1 MNELPSSPNIL
12 LTEQLTSKQVQEA
25 MAMIEPARRIA
36 LLAHEHPDGDCLGSA
51 IGFAHIL
58 RQLGK
63 TCVPACPDPVP
74 AAFSFLPGQETLQ
87 TTLGDERFDL
97 VIALDAG
104 ELSRYGTLYERHHEF
119 LDAARI
125 LNIDHHISS
134 SGCGQVNIIEP
145 EAASTT
151 ELLVLFQQQAG
162 LPLPK
167 DAAVCLL
174 TGLITDTGSF
184 QYPSTTP
191 RTMEVGAV
199 LLEAGAVAET
209 IVKPIFRTRPLAH
222 VRFNAAAI
230 NNIQMSKDG
239 RIMWSYATDELL
251 AATGATPDMDDNIAG
266 MLRDIEG
273 VQVAAFFK
281 NYGNTQETRVSL
293 RSNTPYDVAAV
304 CVRLGGGGHARAAGA
319 TVHKPLAEAIP
330 LVIAEIEREVRETDQ
345 KQSQSAELQA

>member
-1 MNELPSSPNIL
+1 
-12 LTEQLTSKQVQEA
+12 
-25 MAMIEPARRIA
+25 MIEPARRIA

-63 TCVPACPDPVP
+63 VCVPACPDPVP
-74 AAFSFLPGQETLQ
+74 PAFSFLPGQEMLQ
-87 TTLGDERFDL
+87 TTLGDEQFDL

-104 ELSRYGTLYERHHEF
+104 ELTRYGTLYERHHRF
-119 LDAARI
+119 LDSVRI

-134 SGCGQVNIIEP
+134 SGCGQINIIEP

-162 LPLPK
+162 LTLTK

-191 RTMEVGAV
+191 RTMEVGAL

-230 NNIQMSKDG
+230 NNIQMSEDG
-239 RIMWSYATDELL
+239 RIMWSYATDETL
-251 AATGATPDMDDNIAG
+251 AAVGATPDMDDNIAG
-266 MLRDIEG
+266 MLRDIKG
-273 VQVAAFFK
+273 VQVSAFFK
-281 NYGNTQETRVSL
+281 NYGNPQETRVSL

-304 CVRLGGGGHARAAGA
+304 CIRLGGGGHARAAGA
-319 TVHKPLAEAIP
+319 TVQKPLTEAIP
-330 LVIAEIEREVRETDQ
+330 LVIAEIEREVHETDQ
-345 KQSQSAELQA
+345 KQAQGTGNA

>member
-1 MNELPSSPNIL
+1 MNETPHSTHTL
-12 LTEQLTSKQVQEA
+12 LINQLKPVQVQEA
-25 MAMIEPARRIA
+25 MALIEPARRIA

-51 IGFAHIL
+51 VGFAHIL

-63 TCVPACPDPVP
+63 VCVPACPDPVP
-74 AAFSFLPGQETLQ
+74 PAFSFLPGQEMLQ
-87 TTLGDERFDL
+87 TTLGDEHFDL
-97 VIALDAG
+97 IIALDAG
-104 ELSRYGTLYERHHEF
+104 ELTRYGTLYEQHRSF
-119 LDAARI
+119 LDSARI

-162 LPLPK
+162 LTLTK

-191 RTMEVGAV
+191 RTMEVGAL

-230 NNIQMSKDG
+230 NNIQMSEDG
-239 RIMWSYATDELL
+239 RIMWSYATDETL
-251 AATGATPDMDDNIAG
+251 AAVGATPDMDDNIAG
-266 MLRDIEG
+266 MLRDIKG
-273 VQVAAFFK
+273 VQVSAFFK
-281 NYGNTQETRVSL
+281 NYGNPQETRVSL

-304 CVRLGGGGHARAAGA
+304 CIRLGGGGHARAAGA
-319 TVHKPLAEAIP
+319 TVQKPLAEAIP

-345 KQSQSAELQA
+345 KQAQHSENA